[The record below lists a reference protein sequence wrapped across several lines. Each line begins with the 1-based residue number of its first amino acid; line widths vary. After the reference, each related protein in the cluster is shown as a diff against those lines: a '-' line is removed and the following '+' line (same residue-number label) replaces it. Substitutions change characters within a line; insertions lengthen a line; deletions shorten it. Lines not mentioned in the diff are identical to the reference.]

1 MEAEAVYRADLML
14 HPANG
19 WALAGLAAALDKEK
33 KSSAAARAKA
43 EMESA
48 WKNADVKLVSSAF

>member
-1 MEAEAVYRADLML
+1 ML

-19 WALAGLAAALDKEK
+19 WALAGLSAALDKEK
-33 KSSAAARAKA
+33 KSSAAAKAKA

-48 WKNADVKLVSSAF
+48 WRNADVKLVSSAL